1 MDGNT
6 VPIPVL
12 MRMPRGQPASAF
24 DEMKESSQMVQWWK
38 SVQSLGS
45 LVSETGLADW
55 KAAVEQ
61 GHLVNINADGVWDGN
76 SYGQACIVAGRKS
89 DIRGLGRLPAG
100 YKSKLSL

>member
-1 MDGNT
+1 VDGNT

-12 MRMPRGQPASAF
+12 MRMPRGQPAPAF

-38 SVQSLGS
+38 SVLCS

-61 GHLVNINADGVWDGN
+61 GHLLNINADGVWDGN
-76 SYGQACIVAGRKS
+76 SYGQACIVAGGKS